1 MIPRSAILG
10 EKRSSQMAKED
21 AGEDLQSN
29 DDVLS
34 LSASPSKQS
43 DIPEPWIIED

>member
-1 MIPRSAILG
+1 MITRSALLG
-10 EKRSSQMAKED
+10 EKRTSQMAKED

-29 DDVLS
+29 DEVLS